1 MTRGKTL
8 ANVDFTVYIILKIFM
23 NDYSNKHLKKNL
35 LLKDFKSM
43 LLCES
48 KSKGSDIE
56 NRPSLVL

>member
-23 NDYSNKHLKKNL
+23 NDYSNNYLKKNL